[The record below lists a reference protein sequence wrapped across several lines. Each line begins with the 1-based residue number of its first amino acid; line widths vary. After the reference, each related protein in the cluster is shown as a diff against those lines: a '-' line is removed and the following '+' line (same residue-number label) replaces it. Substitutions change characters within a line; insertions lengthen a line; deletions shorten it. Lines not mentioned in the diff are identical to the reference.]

1 MSPRARPQSDKNG
14 SGTAKRQ
21 KTKLRSTKKRAK
33 CGALFAVNNAEKIIV
48 NAKSGQA
55 IS

>member
-1 MSPRARPQSDKNG
+1 MPARGLEKNG
-14 SGTAKRQ
+14 SGGGKKAK
-21 KTKLRSTKKRAK
+21 TELRSTKKRAK

-55 IS
+55 TS